1 MFIQLLQ
8 FFFFF
13 FEFRPGRK
21 TEQTRMPT
29 LQKPHKAE
37 DPSPTDDPFP
47 PPGNRSAASSRRA
60 QGSGRTY
67 PPILRQSGPEALTNP
82 TAGSAMAVEQGLEL
96 HMTLAKRPTC
106 DIYKQLNYFSFIFIR

>member
-1 MFIQLLQ
+1 MNAHDSPTEDIFE
-8 FFFFF
+8 FFFLSTDILKSNIAVFFF

-47 PPGNRSAASSRRA
+47 TLHY
-60 QGSGRTY
+60 SGIKFQY
-67 PPILRQSGPEALTNP
+67 GLRVNL
-82 TAGSAMAVEQGLEL
+82 
-96 HMTLAKRPTC
+96 K
-106 DIYKQLNYFSFIFIR
+106 